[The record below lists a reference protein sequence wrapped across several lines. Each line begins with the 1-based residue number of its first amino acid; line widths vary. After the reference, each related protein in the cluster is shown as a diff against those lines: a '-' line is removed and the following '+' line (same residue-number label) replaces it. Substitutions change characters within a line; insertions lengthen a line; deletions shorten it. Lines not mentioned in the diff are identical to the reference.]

1 MKPRGDCAP
10 SGGAGKDRRMDMKHL
25 YRLFMLFMALLLVAG
40 IYLAVAGAREHK
52 NRPLVP
58 RGRGIVASEIWL
70 APSYHSGAAEG
81 TRDVPSV

>member
-1 MKPRGDCAP
+1 
-10 SGGAGKDRRMDMKHL
+10 MKHL

-58 RGRGIVASEIWL
+58 RGKGVVASAVRHTPAL
-70 APSYHSGAAEG
+70 AGGATEG
-81 TRDVPSV
+81 TRDVPTV